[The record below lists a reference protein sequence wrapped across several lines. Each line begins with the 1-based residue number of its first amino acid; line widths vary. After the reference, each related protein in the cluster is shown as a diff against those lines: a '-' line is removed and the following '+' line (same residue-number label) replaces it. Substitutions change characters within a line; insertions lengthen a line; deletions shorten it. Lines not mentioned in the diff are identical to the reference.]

1 MSIKFSKLGDRFTED
16 SGISSLMRDLG
27 AALQSNSSM
36 IFMGG
41 GNPAQFESVNAIFAR
56 EIANVTSNKELFNKY
71 FGTYQS
77 PEGHIEFR
85 KAVSSMLSKELN
97 AEISIDNIAISN
109 GSQSAFFIIFNLLA
123 GKTSEGKRR
132 SILLPMLPE
141 YIGYTDIGL
150 EDNFFVS
157 QRPKIKLLE
166 NRFFK
171 YEVDFDNLVIGENI
185 AALCVSRPTNPTGN
199 MLTIKELQKLD
210 VLAKAS
216 SIPLI
221 IDCAYGLPF
230 PGVVYGKFK
239 QYFSENTILVYSLAK
254 LGLPGCRTG
263 IIVGNSKI
271 IDAFNNAN
279 VAMNLATSSAGPAV
293 MTEMMKDNK
302 LLPLC
307 KDKIMPKY
315 KVKLDMTLKLINE
328 IFIDLNYRIHVPEGA
343 FFIWFWFKD
352 LPISST
358 ALYEK
363 LKKEGVLV
371 IPGDHFFPGVKEDWS
386 HSKQCIRV
394 SYTQDAESISKGL
407 RIIYNQI
414 KKLY

>member
-1 MSIKFSKLGDRFTED
+1 MSIKFSKLGDRFRED

-27 AALQSNSSM
+27 AALQGNSSM

-41 GNPAQFESVNAIFAR
+41 GNPTQIESVNTIFAH
-56 EIANVTSNKELFNKY
+56 EIAKVASDKELFNKY

-77 PEGHIEFR
+77 PEGFIDFR
-85 KAVSSMLSKELN
+85 KAVALMLSKELN
-97 AEISIDNIAISN
+97 AEISLDNIALSN

-132 SILLPMLPE
+132 SILLPMVPE

-157 QRPKIKLLE
+157 KRPKIRLLD
-166 NRFFK
+166 NKFFK
-171 YEVDFDNLVIGENI
+171 YEVDFDNLVIDENI
-185 AALCVSRPTNPTGN
+185 AALCVSRPTNPSGN
-199 MLTIKELQKLD
+199 MLTIKELKKLD
-210 VLAKAS
+210 DLAQS
-216 SIPLI
+216 NNIPLI

-230 PGVVYGKFK
+230 PGVVYGKFES
-239 QYFSENTILVYSLAK
+239 YFSENTILIYSLAK

-263 IIVGNSKI
+263 IIVGNLNI
-271 IDAFNNAN
+271 IDTFNNAN

-293 MTEMMKDNK
+293 MTEMIKDNK

-307 KDKIMPKY
+307 NNKIMPKY
-315 KVKLDMTLKLINE
+315 KVKLDMTLKLIDE

-371 IPGDHFFPGVKEDWS
+371 IPGDHFFPGINEDWS

-394 SYTQDAESISKGL
+394 SYMQDAESISKGL
-407 RIIYNQI
+407 KIIYQQI

>member
-1 MSIKFSKLGDRFTED
+1 MSIKFSKLGDRFRED

-27 AALQSNSSM
+27 AALQGNSSM

-41 GNPAQFESVNAIFAR
+41 GNPAQIESVNAIFAH
-56 EIANVTSNKELFNKY
+56 EIAKVTSDKELFNKY

-77 PEGHIEFR
+77 PEGYIDFR
-85 KAVSSMLSKELN
+85 KAVALMLSKELN
-97 AEISIDNIAISN
+97 AEISLDNIALSN

-157 QRPKIKLLE
+157 KRPKIRLLD
-166 NRFFK
+166 NKFFK
-171 YEVDFDNLVIGENI
+171 YEVDFDNLVIDENI
-185 AALCVSRPTNPTGN
+185 AALCVSRPTNPSGN
-199 MLTIKELQKLD
+199 MLAIKELQKLD
-210 VLAKAS
+210 DLAQANN
-216 SIPLI
+216 IPLI

-230 PGVVYGKFK
+230 PGVVYGKFES
-239 QYFSENTILVYSLAK
+239 YFSENTILIYSLAK

-263 IIVGNSKI
+263 IIVGNLNI
-271 IDAFNNAN
+271 IDTFNNAN

-293 MTEMMKDNK
+293 MTEMIKGSK
-302 LLPLC
+302 LLALC
-307 KDKIMPKY
+307 KNKIMPKY
-315 KVKLDMTLKLINE
+315 KVKLDITLKLINE

-371 IPGDHFFPGVKEDWS
+371 IPGDHFFPGINEEWS

-407 RIIYNQI
+407 KIICQQI
-414 KKLY
+414 KNLY

>member
-1 MSIKFSKLGDRFTED
+1 MSIKFSKLGDRFRED

-27 AALQSNSSM
+27 AALQGNSSM

-41 GNPAQFESVNAIFAR
+41 GNPAQIESVNAIFAH
-56 EIANVTSNKELFNKY
+56 EIAKVTSDKELFNKY

-77 PEGHIEFR
+77 PEGYIDFR
-85 KAVSSMLSKELN
+85 KAVALMLSKELN
-97 AEISIDNIAISN
+97 AEISLDNIALSN

-157 QRPKIKLLE
+157 KRPKIRLLD
-166 NRFFK
+166 NKFFK
-171 YEVDFDNLVIGENI
+171 YEVDFDNLVIDENI
-185 AALCVSRPTNPTGN
+185 AALCVSRPTNPSGN
-199 MLTIKELQKLD
+199 MLAIKELQKLD
-210 VLAKAS
+210 DLAQANN
-216 SIPLI
+216 IPLI

-230 PGVVYGKFK
+230 PGVVYGKFES
-239 QYFSENTILVYSLAK
+239 YFSENTILIYSLAK

-263 IIVGNSKI
+263 IIVGNLNI
-271 IDAFNNAN
+271 IDTFNNAN

-293 MTEMMKDNK
+293 MTEMIKGSK
-302 LLPLC
+302 LLALC
-307 KDKIMPKY
+307 KNKIMPKY
-315 KVKLDMTLKLINE
+315 KVKLDITLKLINE

-371 IPGDHFFPGVKEDWS
+371 IPGDHFFPGINEEWS

-407 RIIYNQI
+407 KIIYQQI
-414 KKLY
+414 KNLY